1 MTRNKII
8 LIKARKVFDQ
18 IQFSFFWDTIDIYDM
33 FTAYNIMIGYMYML
47 QNDLH
52 HKSSCL
58 SPHIATEIFIVV
70 RTFKIY
76 SLSNFQIYNIVLL
89 TRVTPLYT
97 TIPGLIY
104 NWEFVPLAIFTHLI
118 HSTLL

>member
-1 MTRNKII
+1 
-8 LIKARKVFDQ
+8 
-18 IQFSFFWDTIDIYDM
+18 M
-33 FTAYNIMIGYMYML
+33 FTAYNIMIGYMYIL

-52 HKSSCL
+52 HKSNCL